1 MRYAVPALT
10 LTTPN
15 PSYTRRGI
23 DWHIFMKYRP
33 EQYAQALLAACHE
46 KSDVEQKKIV
56 KRFVQLLARHQ
67 ATSKTHAICAAYEK
81 LELRNK
87 GMRSVRLETASLAS
101 EKLKNE
107 IHRVLGKNIHIK
119 EVVNPD
125 LLGGLKIL
133 IDDEILIDA
142 SARRQMEELFIKK
155 PPSTR

>member
-1 MRYAVPALT
+1 
-10 LTTPN
+10 
-15 PSYTRRGI
+15 
-23 DWHIFMKYRP
+23 MKYRP

-56 KRFVQLLARHQ
+56 KRFVQLLVRHQ
-67 ATSKTHAICAAYEK
+67 ATSKIHAICAAYEK

-87 GMRSVRLETASLAS
+87 GMRNVRLETAGTVS
-101 EKLKNE
+101 EKLKNGIYE
-107 IHRVLGKNIHIK
+107 ILGKHIQIK
-119 EVVNPD
+119 EMVNPN

>member
-1 MRYAVPALT
+1 
-10 LTTPN
+10 
-15 PSYTRRGI
+15 
-23 DWHIFMKYRP
+23 MKYRP
-33 EQYAQALLAACHE
+33 EQYAKALFAACHE
-46 KSDVEQKKIV
+46 KSDAEQKKII
-56 KRFVQLLARHQ
+56 KRFTDLLVRHQ
-67 ATSKTHAICAAYEK
+67 AMGKTHAICAAYEK